1 MATLEKLRNR
11 AGVLVAIVIGIAL
24 LAFILGDFV
33 GSGGSLFNRSH
44 FEIAEISGK
53 SIPYQHYQER
63 IDKILELNKALS
75 GQSAID
81 EQTAE
86 RIREEV
92 WNEIVRENV
101 LGNSYENHGINVTP
115 EELFDM
121 VQGNNLH
128 PIIKEQFGNRQTG
141 EVDRGMIIQ
150 FLKNMENDP
159 SGLQKAFWLYIEN
172 IIQQDRIYNK
182 YINLIKKGMFV
193 TDLQASHSL
202 ADRNKKVDFSYALKR
217 YNTIN
222 DSLITVSN
230 QEIKDYYKKHKHEF
244 EQQTLRDVEYV
255 VFPILPSSE
264 DNTLA
269 QEWISGIKGDF
280 AHTADPVQFINLNSD
295 VPFNS
300 KYLKFSEIANQ
311 EVNQWAEK
319 AAIGDVFGPIYEND
333 SYQLVRIVDIA
344 QLPDSVKARHI
355 LIGLKDK
362 SKETHDLAKAKADS
376 LYNVV
381 KKGANFARLASDYSD
396 DPGSAEK
403 GGDLGWFPE
412 GVMVQPFN
420 DACFKG
426 KKGDMVLVET
436 QFGFHI
442 INILEVGK
450 TSKKVQLATLTRAVV
465 PSTRTYQKVYQEAS
479 EFAGLNNTYVKF
491 NQAILDKKLNK
502 RLASNLREADRRIA
516 GLDNPREMIRWAYRA
531 KVQDVSPVFEFGD
544 NFVVAALKSAKQEG
558 TAPLEQV
565 AEDIKSKVIIDK
577 KAALLMDEFK
587 KVLSQRDNINQVGTD
602 LSVLLMEAT
611 RVSFSSF
618 SLPSVGFE
626 PAVIATAV
634 ATPEGV
640 IAGPIKGN
648 TGVYALAVTAI
659 NVDEGDNLTERRRLQ
674 NTLNSRA
681 GYEAYEAIKKSAGI
695 VDKRS
700 SFF

>member
-1 MATLEKLRNR
+1 M
-11 AGVLVAIVIGIAL
+11 
-24 LAFILGDFV
+24 
-33 GSGGSLFNRSH
+33 
-44 FEIAEISGK
+44 
-53 SIPYQHYQER
+53 
-63 IDKILELNKALS
+63 
-75 GQSAID
+75 
-81 EQTAE
+81 
-86 RIREEV
+86 
-92 WNEIVRENV
+92 
-101 LGNSYENHGINVTP
+101 
-115 EELFDM
+115 
-121 VQGNNLH
+121 
-128 PIIKEQFGNRQTG
+128 
-141 EVDRGMIIQ
+141 
-150 FLKNMENDP
+150 
-159 SGLQKAFWLYIEN
+159 
-172 IIQQDRIYNK
+172 
-182 YINLIKKGMFV
+182 
-193 TDLQASHSL
+193 
-202 ADRNKKVDFSYALKR
+202 
-217 YNTIN
+217 
-222 DSLITVSN
+222 
-230 QEIKDYYKKHKHEF
+230 
-244 EQQTLRDVEYV
+244 
-255 VFPILPSSE
+255 
-264 DNTLA
+264 
-269 QEWISGIKGDF
+269 
-280 AHTADPVQFINLNSD
+280 
-295 VPFNS
+295 
-300 KYLKFSEIANQ
+300 
-311 EVNQWAEK
+311 NQWAEK

-479 EFAGLNNTYVKF
+479 EFAGLNNTYEKF

-640 IAGPIKGN
+640 IAGSIKGN

>member
-280 AHTADPVQFINLNSD
+280 AHTTDPVQFTNLNSD

-300 KYLKFSEIANQ
+300 KYLNFSEIAN
-311 EVNQWAEK
+311 EEMNQWAVK

-333 SYQLVRIVDIA
+333 SYQLVRIVNIT

-362 SKETHDLAKAKADS
+362 SKETYDLAKAKADS

-381 KKGANFARLASDYSD
+381 KKGANFARLASEYSD

-412 GVMVQPFN
+412 GIMVQPFN

-479 EFAGLNNTYVKF
+479 EFAGLNNTYEKF

-502 RLASNLREADRRIA
+502 RLASNLREADRRIS

-577 KAALLMDEFK
+577 KAAILMDEFK

-640 IAGPIKGN
+640 IVGPIKGN

-659 NVDEGDNLTERRRLQ
+659 NVDEGDNLTERKRLL

>member
-280 AHTADPVQFINLNSD
+280 AHTADPVQFTNLNSD

-333 SYQLVRIVDIA
+333 SYQLFRIVDIA

-362 SKETHDLAKAKADS
+362 SKETYDLAKAKADS

-381 KKGANFARLASDYSD
+381 KKGANFARLASEYSD

-479 EFAGLNNTYVKF
+479 EFAGLNNTYEKF

-558 TAPLEQV
+558 TALLEQIV
-565 AEDIKSKVIIDK
+565 EDIKSKVIIDK
-577 KAALLMDEFK
+577 KAAILVDEFK